1 MKPDL
6 IININDISMKPIM
19 NNLSQLFLLILT
31 TLLVLVTSCKKD
43 EESEQEKKERI
54 TQELNDQINAD
65 TLRSMVV
72 WMENIGTRFALADNH
87 RNVAVKIMRRFI
99 RMGYENAR
107 IDSFM
112 ISKTYLNINYQQW
125 QYNVVATLEGKSF
138 PDSVCII
145 GGHYDNN
152 LRSEDPFLTVP
163 GANDNAS
170 GVAGAMEIARVMKKN
185 NYVPAC
191 TIEFVAFGS
200 EELGLYGSY
209 AYAGD
214 ARQNS
219 KGIRFILNN
228 DMIAYQPGTDK
239 SQWMVNIMD
248 YDNSH
253 NIRTLAER
261 LCTRFTVL
269 KYTNDNRYNLQ
280 SDSYPFFIYGYK
292 ALFFF
297 SKTVDPNYHTTVDLA
312 SNCNFEYC
320 REIVKLCCAML
331 VDRN

>member
-6 IININDISMKPIM
+6 VINTNEISMKPIKK
-19 NNLSQLFLLILT
+19 NLSQVFILILT
-31 TLLVLVTSCKKD
+31 TLILFVTGCKKD
-43 EESEQEKKERI
+43 EESGQEKKERI

-65 TLRSMVV
+65 TLNSIVV
-72 WMENIGTRFALADNH
+72 WLENMGTRFALADNH
-87 RNVAVKIMRRFI
+87 RNVALKIRKRFI
-99 RMGYENAR
+99 SMGYENTR

-112 ISKTYLNINYQQW
+112 INKTYLDINYQQW
-125 QYNVVATLEGKSF
+125 QYNVVATLEGESY
-138 PDSVCII
+138 PDSLCII

-152 LRSEDPFLTVP
+152 LRSGDTFLTVP

-170 GVAGAMEIARVMKKN
+170 GVAGVMEIARVMKKN
-185 NYVPAC
+185 NYVPSS

-200 EELGLYGSY
+200 EELGLFGSY

-214 ARQNS
+214 ARQDS
-219 KGIRFILNN
+219 KQIRFMLNN

-239 SQWMVNIMD
+239 SQWIVNIMD

-253 NIRTLAER
+253 NIRILAER

-269 KYTNDNRYNLQ
+269 KYTNDNRYNKQ
-280 SDSYPFFIYGYK
+280 SDSYPFFINGYK
-292 ALFFF
+292 PLFFF
-297 SKTVDPNYHTTVDLA
+297 SKTVDPNFHSTSDLA

-320 REIVKLCCAML
+320 REIVKLCCAVL
-331 VDRN
+331 VDKN